1 MVASWRVTPGPAVAD
16 PLKGGKNEAQEPV
29 HFEVVAVSGP
39 NQYTV
44 KPLALVS
51 TVAPPIVVVFS
62 VLVPEAGA
70 AAPDVVLLGLAEL
83 PHAAIISAAAASPAG
98 ASHLLLIL
106 LILLIAHLPLI

>member
-1 MVASWRVTPGPAVAD
+1 MVARVRVTPGPAGAGPVA
-16 PLKGGKNEAQEPV
+16 GGGTVAHEPV
-29 HFEVVAVSGP
+29 HFEAVAVSGP

-83 PHAAIISAAAASPAG
+83 PHAAIISAAAASPAAAG
-98 ASHLLLIL
+98 HLLPIL
-106 LILLIAHLPLI
+106 LIFPTAHLPLT